1 MKKIISKLLLMAIL
15 VCTMFTANIDTKA
28 AEVKAG
34 ETRAIYV
41 VFDNSGSMYGP
52 GNKAWSQAIY
62 AMEVFAAMMNFDSG
76 DQMKIF
82 PMHDVTTDGSETSKT
97 TSSITVKSISD
108 IAQIHN
114 MYTP

>member
-1 MKKIISKLLLMAIL
+1 ML
-15 VCTMFTANIDTKA
+15 VCSVFASGAGTQA

-34 ETRAIYV
+34 TTRAIYV

-97 TSSITVKSISD
+97 TSSIYSQVD
-108 IAQIHN
+108 F
-114 MYTP
+114 

>member
-1 MKKIISKLLLMAIL
+1 MCPCLSAQYLLPER
-15 VCTMFTANIDTKA
+15 VTQA

-34 ETRAIYV
+34 TTRAIYV

-82 PMHDVTTDGSETSKT
+82 PMHDVTTDGSETFEDNIFYYSQ
-97 TSSITVKSISD
+97 VD
-108 IAQIHN
+108 F
-114 MYTP
+114 

>member
-1 MKKIISKLLLMAIL
+1 MKKIISKLLLVSML
-15 VCTMFTANIDTKA
+15 VCSVFASGAGTQA

-34 ETRAIYV
+34 TTRAIYV

-82 PMHDVTTDGSETSKT
+82 PMSGFLRELKASLRPRR
-97 TSSITVKSISD
+97 
-108 IAQIHN
+108 A
-114 MYTP
+114 MRRRM